1 LSGGRNRP
9 VGSEDYRAPRRL
21 AGSSTDIEEVSQEMR
36 KYLALALVAGLAL
49 SSAFGLTGCS
59 KKEST
64 ESSTTTET
72 TPSAGSM
79 GADTTGGMDTTKHDS
94 M

>member
-1 LSGGRNRP
+1 
-9 VGSEDYRAPRRL
+9 
-21 AGSSTDIEEVSQEMR
+21 MR

-59 KKEST
+59 KKSDT
-64 ESSTTTET
+64 TSTTTEQTPT
-72 TPSAGSM
+72 TGGTM

>member
-1 LSGGRNRP
+1 
-9 VGSEDYRAPRRL
+9 
-21 AGSSTDIEEVSQEMR
+21 MR

-59 KKEST
+59 KKADT
-64 ESSTTTET
+64 TTTET
-72 TPSAGSM
+72 TPTTGGTMS
-79 GADTTGGMDTTKHDS
+79 ADTTGGMDTTKHDS

>member
-1 LSGGRNRP
+1 
-9 VGSEDYRAPRRL
+9 
-21 AGSSTDIEEVSQEMR
+21 MR

-49 SSAFGLTGCS
+49 SSAFALSGCS
-59 KKEST
+59 KKESSET
-64 ESSTTTET
+64 STTTEQT
-72 TPSAGSM
+72 QPMSGGSM

>member
-1 LSGGRNRP
+1 L
-9 VGSEDYRAPRRL
+9 DYRAPRRH
-21 AGSSTDIEEVSQEMR
+21 AGSSADTEEVSQEMR

-64 ESSTTTET
+64 SSTTET
-72 TPSAGSM
+72 TTPTTGGTM

>member
-1 LSGGRNRP
+1 
-9 VGSEDYRAPRRL
+9 
-21 AGSSTDIEEVSQEMR
+21 MR

-59 KKEST
+59 KKEAT
-64 ESSTTTET
+64 SSTTEQT
-72 TPSAGSM
+72 TPTGGTM